1 MGKCIFSFPQRQ
13 PAAIPPDTQGVR
25 LKNYRDGQARQ
36 VLSNSPLPC
45 THSWPRL
52 PQGCAPH
59 WGKWLWPS
67 APLLGFQ
74 VKQINLVKKKKKLI
88 SCTLISI
95 KLLFCLSC
103 YREQWRW
110 DSWLGRQSLSL
121 LAQWL
126 RSLHTKSPRNQIS
139 QTSTVNTKKGPLA
152 STCCIS
158 RWKYKTWT
166 GQKVFLSK
174 VQFLPPFRS
183 RTLRHGRFYFISS
196 FIIYAVAIA

>member
-1 MGKCIFSFPQRQ
+1 MYIFISTKTAGCNTPRYTGCQVEELQRW
-13 PAAIPPDTQGVR
+13 P
-25 LKNYRDGQARQ
+25 GQAGSVKFSTALHTFLTKAAPGLCASLREM
-36 VLSNSPLPC
+36 VVTLSSFIGFPSETNKF
-45 THSWPRL
+45 
-52 PQGCAPH
+52 
-59 WGKWLWPS
+59 GK
-67 APLLGFQ
+67 
-74 VKQINLVKKKKKLI
+74 KKKKKLI

-103 YREQWRW
+103 YREQWCW

-126 RSLHTKSPRNQIS
+126 RSLHTKIPRNQIS